1 MGEEM
6 ICQEDQAERLLAW
19 QINEEQILD
28 VQPRGFWLTH
38 LMLMVR
44 LDIFVGCTGDKPQT
58 ISVLNINKEE
68 VVLKS
73 QVMMMRIGLSC
84 YQI

>member
-1 MGEEM
+1 MGEK
-6 ICQEDQAERLLAW
+6 IVWLDFKVRRSLAW

-28 VQPRGFWLTH
+28 VQLRDFWLTH
-38 LMLMVR
+38 LTRMEHLDTFVDFMVDNHPTSMALKKR
-44 LDIFVGCTGDKPQT
+44 
-58 ISVLNINKEE
+58 KEE
-68 VVLKS
+68 VALKS

>member
-1 MGEEM
+1 M

-28 VQPRGFWLTH
+28 VQPRGFWLIH

-44 LDIFVGCTGDKPQT
+44 LDIFVGCMGDKPQT
-58 ISVLNINKEE
+58 ISVLNISKEE

>member
-6 ICQEDQAERLLAW
+6 ICQADQAERLLAW

-28 VQPRGFWLTH
+28 VQLKGFWLILLTRMEH
-38 LMLMVR
+38 LDTFVDFMV
-44 LDIFVGCTGDKPQT
+44 DNHP
-58 ISVLNINKEE
+58 ISMGLKKRKEE

-73 QVMMMRIGLSC
+73 QAMMMRIGLSC

>member
-1 MGEEM
+1 M
-6 ICQEDQAERLLAW
+6 ICQADQAERLLAW

-28 VQPRGFWLTH
+28 VQLKGFWLILLTRMEH
-38 LMLMVR
+38 LDTFVDFMV
-44 LDIFVGCTGDKPQT
+44 DNHP
-58 ISVLNINKEE
+58 ISMALKKRKEE

-73 QVMMMRIGLSC
+73 QAMMMRIGLSC

>member
-28 VQPRGFWLTH
+28 VQPKGFWLTH
-38 LMLMVR
+38 LMPMVR
-44 LDIFVGCTGDKPQT
+44 LGIFVGCTGDKHQI
-58 ISVLNINKEE
+58 ISVLNISKEE

-73 QVMMMRIGLSC
+73 QVMMMGIGLSC

>member
-1 MGEEM
+1 MGEK
-6 ICQEDQAERLLAW
+6 IVWLDFKVRRSLAW

-28 VQPRGFWLTH
+28 VQPRGFWLILLTRMEH
-38 LMLMVR
+38 LDTFVDFMV
-44 LDIFVGCTGDKPQT
+44 DNHP
-58 ISVLNINKEE
+58 ISMVLKKRKEE

-73 QVMMMRIGLSC
+73 QDMMMRIGLSC

>member
-1 MGEEM
+1 M

-28 VQPRGFWLTH
+28 VQLRGFWLIH

-44 LDIFVGCTGDKPQT
+44 HVIFVGCMGGKPQT
-58 ISVLNINKEE
+58 ISVLNISKEE

>member
-1 MGEEM
+1 M

-28 VQPRGFWLTH
+28 VQLRGFWLTH
-38 LMLMVR
+38 LTRMER
-44 LDIFVGCTGDKPQT
+44 LDTFVGSMGASRQIGMESKPR
-58 ISVLNINKEE
+58 KEE
-68 VVLKS
+68 VALKS

>member
-1 MGEEM
+1 M
-6 ICQEDQAERLLAW
+6 ICQADQAERLLAW

-28 VQPRGFWLTH
+28 VQLKGFWLILLTRMEH
-38 LMLMVR
+38 LDTFVDFMV
-44 LDIFVGCTGDKPQT
+44 DNHP
-58 ISVLNINKEE
+58 ISMALKKRKEE

>member
-1 MGEEM
+1 M

-28 VQPRGFWLTH
+28 VQLRGFWLIH
-38 LMLMVR
+38 LIRMEH
-44 LDIFVGCTGDKPQT
+44 LDTFVGCTGDNHQT
-58 ISVLNINKEE
+58 ISVLNISKGE

>member
-1 MGEEM
+1 MGEK
-6 ICQEDQAERLLAW
+6 IVWLDFKVRRSLAW

-28 VQPRGFWLTH
+28 VQLKGFWLIPLIRMEH
-38 LMLMVR
+38 LDTFVDFMVDNHPTSMALKKR
-44 LDIFVGCTGDKPQT
+44 
-58 ISVLNINKEE
+58 KEE
-68 VVLKS
+68 VALKS

>member
-1 MGEEM
+1 MGKEM
-6 ICQEDQAERLLAW
+6 ICQADQAERLLAW

-28 VQPRGFWLTH
+28 VQLRGFWLIH
-38 LMLMVR
+38 LMLMVH
-44 LDIFVGCTGDKPQT
+44 LGIFVGCMVDKPQI
-58 ISVLNINKEE
+58 ISVLNISKEE
-68 VVLKS
+68 VVLKN

>member
-1 MGEEM
+1 M

-28 VQPRGFWLTH
+28 VQLRGFWLTH
-38 LMLMVR
+38 LTRMER
-44 LDIFVGCTGDKPQT
+44 LDTFVDFMGDNHQISMESKPK
-58 ISVLNINKEE
+58 KEE

-73 QVMMMRIGLSC
+73 QAMMMKIGLSC

>member
-44 LDIFVGCTGDKPQT
+44 LGIFVGCMGDKPQI

>member
-1 MGEEM
+1 MGEK
-6 ICQEDQAERLLAW
+6 IVWLDFKVRRSLAW

-28 VQPRGFWLTH
+28 VQLRGFWLTH
-38 LMLMVR
+38 LMQMVR
-44 LDIFVGCTGDKPQT
+44 LDIFVGCTGDNPQT
-58 ISVLNINKEE
+58 ISVLNISKEE

>member
-6 ICQEDQAERLLAW
+6 ICQEEQAERLLAW

-44 LDIFVGCTGDKPQT
+44 LGIFVGCMGDKPQI
-58 ISVLNINKEE
+58 ISVLNISKEE